1 MGAEF
6 GLFGLGRV
14 GGNLA
19 RNALSRGLKPRLF
32 DRSAERIGSLRVALA
47 SAEGRFAIDESD
59 FVASLASP
67 RIILLSLP
75 AGKAVDEAIE
85 RFLPLLSEGDAIVD
99 AGDSWFRD
107 SERREVGLAER
118 GILFSGLGISGSAED
133 VLQGPAFM
141 AGGGPGLRQALM
153 PLLERLCAMGPDGRP
168 CAIWVGPSG
177 AGHFVKMTHNAIEY
191 ADMEILAEAYHILKS
206 GLRAN
211 REEVR
216 NCFASWERSEVSSRL
231 LSLSVDVLSKDDA
244 DGTPLIDRILDR
256 ATQKG
261 SGIRATEYAL
271 ELGVQASTLSEAV
284 FARNLSTHKDERVM
298 ASALLGEHVTRASGS
313 PASLMDDV
321 RKAVLASKI
330 IAYSEGF
337 ALLSKASE
345 VEGWSIDPVAV
356 AHVWRSGA
364 LIRGPFLDHVA
375 EAYSLSEGLPSL
387 LHDARMKILL
397 DQSLPALRRVVARA
411 IESGLP
417 IPLMTAAVSS
427 FDGQR
432 SSWLPAN
439 LIQALRDRF
448 GGHGFERV
456 DRPRGEIHFADWEG
470 GS

>member
-1 MGAEF
+1 MGHEF
-6 GLFGLGRV
+6 GLYGLGRV

-19 RNALSRGLKPRLF
+19 RNALSRGMNPRFFDRTPARIESLRTAFPANPELFCVDEADFVRSLAAPRL
-32 DRSAERIGSLRVALA
+32 
-47 SAEGRFAIDESD
+47 
-59 FVASLASP
+59 
-67 RIILLSLP
+67 ILLCLP
-75 AGKAVDEAIE
+75 AGEAIDQAIDG
-85 RFLPLLSEGDAIVD
+85 FLPYLERGDAFVD

-107 SERREVGLAER
+107 SERRAAALAER
-118 GILFSGLGISGSAED
+118 GVLYAGLGVSGSAED

-141 AGGGPGLRQALM
+141 AGGSPELRPLLM
-153 PLLERLCAMGPDGRP
+153 PLLERLCATGPDGNP
-168 CAIWVGPSG
+168 CAIWTGPVGT
-177 AGHFVKMTHNAIEY
+177 GHFVKMAHNAIEY
-191 ADMEILAEAYHILKS
+191 ADMEILAEAYHLLKV
-206 GLRAN
+206 GLRAS

-216 NCFASWERSEVSSRL
+216 NCFAKWERSEVSSRL
-231 LSLSVDVLSKDDA
+231 LSLSVDVLAKDDT
-244 DGTPLIDRILDR
+244 DGSPLIDRILDR

-271 ELGVQASTLSEAV
+271 ELGVQAPTLSEAV

-313 PASLMDDV
+313 PSSLMDDV

-337 ALLSKASE
+337 SFITQGAEA
-345 VEGWSIDPVAV
+345 EGWAIDPVAL

-375 EAYSLSEGLPSL
+375 EAYSLSEDLHSL

-417 IPLMTAAVSS
+417 IPLMTTAVSS

-456 DRPRGEIHFADWEG
+456 DRPRGEIHYAEWDAR
-470 GS
+470 S